1 MNPNSISHRLFIAAL
16 KPSEQ
21 TPGKRPSAARSGGP
35 NGANKS
41 DGAKPAPAFSAL
53 AARQVADWSWS
64 GWQQNTI

>member
-16 KPSEQ
+16 KPGEQ

-35 NGANKS
+35 NGDLKVNEP
-41 DGAKPAPAFSAL
+41 KPVSAFCAL
-53 AARQVADWSWS
+53 ASRPAADWSWS